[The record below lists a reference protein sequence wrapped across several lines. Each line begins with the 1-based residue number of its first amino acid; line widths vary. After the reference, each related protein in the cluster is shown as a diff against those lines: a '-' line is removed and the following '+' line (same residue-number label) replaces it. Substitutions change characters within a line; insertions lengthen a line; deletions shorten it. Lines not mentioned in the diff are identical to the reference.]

1 MCLLGMTY
9 YFNVN
14 KWFAVE
20 HGDGKVERE
29 IPVLESMLTF
39 AEVCQVSFV
48 KLLKLFVKNI

>member
-1 MCLLGMTY
+1 MTY

-39 AEVCQVSFV
+39 AEVSRVTVLPCNVI
-48 KLLKLFVKNI
+48 KLRKKKTG